1 MLNLY
6 SIIIKYLIND
16 IPKDTI
22 ISRNLVEFLRNGL
35 GISPDEFE
43 KIERKTAKREI
54 KQYENLS
61 YEDF

>member
-1 MLNLY
+1 LY

-22 ISRNLVEFLRNGL
+22 IRRNFVEFLRYGI

-43 KIERKTAKREI
+43 KIERKTTKREI
-54 KQYENLS
+54 KQYVNLS
-61 YEDF
+61 